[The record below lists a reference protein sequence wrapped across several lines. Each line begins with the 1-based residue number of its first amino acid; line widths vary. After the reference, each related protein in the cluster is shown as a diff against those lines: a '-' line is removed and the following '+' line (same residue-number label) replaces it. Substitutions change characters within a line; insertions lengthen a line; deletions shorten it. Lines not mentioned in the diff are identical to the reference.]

1 MVLSGAIQA
10 PHYREQKAAD
20 HESSH
25 DYGRVDV
32 VETKHLLSDRQTKR
46 PTVQITVGRQENP
59 AHCLGQEAMRAGTIS
74 RRCARRQY
82 DRTRCRFT
90 SYLANLVRP
99 IGLTRARIGHF
110 GKDAGLRRPAFPMVD
125 DLSTRIIRAGRDLIL
140 SRGVCRSRPAW
151 IIWTLRNL
159 PCSWDPL
166 RRASLAVG
174 VARTHHPWR

>member
-1 MVLSGAIQA
+1 VLSGAIQA

-99 IGLTRARIGHF
+99 IAVNPHPNRALWKGCRLAATGISHRRRLTG
-110 GKDAGLRRPAFPMVD
+110 PE
-125 DLSTRIIRAGRDLIL
+125 IR
-140 SRGVCRSRPAW
+140 
-151 IIWTLRNL
+151 
-159 PCSWDPL
+159 
-166 RRASLAVG
+166 
-174 VARTHHPWR
+174 